1 MNRQDAEAPGAKRK
15 EKRREYS
22 QSIFN
27 ILSRH
32 SFRPWRLC
40 VLAVDKFDSFM
51 KMKNLVAPCG
61 ALLIGV
67 AIGGCRAKQNTDN
80 IPPPRDDFAPRQ
92 TVPAPDVPRPQTGAG
107 GLYNMKAPLVP
118 DARLTPGDALEVAAS
133 DVCVSGYSKKV
144 RHVPASV
151 KKQVYAEYGI
161 TSRQK
166 GEYEVDHLISLELGG
181 SNSMR
186 NLWPQ
191 SYHTPIWNARSKDA
205 VENELHRRICSGQI
219 DIKTAQR
226 MIATDWIGTYRKL
239 FGHDPQPREDKNYV
253 EQP

>member
-1 MNRQDAEAPGAKRK
+1 MKKLD
-15 EKRREYS
+15 
-22 QSIFN
+22 
-27 ILSRH
+27 
-32 SFRPWRLC
+32 
-40 VLAVDKFDSFM
+40 VLHYAAT
-51 KMKNLVAPCG
+51 L
-61 ALLIGV
+61 ALGIAL
-67 AIGGCRAKQNTDN
+67 GGCRAKQEASN

-92 TVPAPDVPRPQTGAG
+92 NVPAPNVPRPQTGASG
-107 GLYNMKAPLVP
+107 PYNMNAPIIP
-118 DARLTPGDALEVAAS
+118 DARLTPGDALEVTSS
-133 DVCVSGYSKKV
+133 DVCVAGYSKKV

-181 SNSMR
+181 SNSIR

-205 VENELHRRICSGQI
+205 LENELHRRICSGQI
-219 DIKTAQR
+219 DMATAQR

-239 FGHDPQPREDKNYV
+239 FGHDPQPHQEKNDV